1 MSEFTID
8 VNDENFESVVMNS
21 DKPVLVDFW
30 AEWCGPCK
38 MLTPTIEALAEEYKD
53 TSSIVKINVD
63 DSPTIATKYGIR
75 SIPSILLFNNGDVV
89 EQRVGAVSKDELA
102 GMLDKIIK
110 G

>member
-8 VNDENFESVVMNS
+8 VNEENFDSVVMNS

-38 MLTPTIEALAEEYKD
+38 MLTPTIEAIAEEYKD
-53 TSSIVKINVD
+53 TRSIVKINVD
-63 DSPTIATKYGIR
+63 DSPAIATKYGIR
-75 SIPSILLFNNGDVV
+75 SIPSILLFKSGDVV

-102 GMLDKIIK
+102 SMLDKIIK

>member
-38 MLTPTIEALAEEYKD
+38 MLTPTINALAEEYKD
-53 TSSIVKINVD
+53 TSSVVKINVD
-63 DSPTIATKYGIR
+63 DSPTIAAKYGIR

>member
-8 VNDENFESVVMNS
+8 VNEENFDSVVMNS

-102 GMLDKIIK
+102 SMLDKIIK

>member
-8 VNDENFESVVMNS
+8 VNEENFDSVVMKS

-63 DSPTIATKYGIR
+63 DSPAIATKYGIR

>member
-1 MSEFTID
+1 MSDKIITLTD
-8 VNDENFESVVMNS
+8 DSFESDVLNAS
-21 DKPVLVDFW
+21 KPVVVDFW

-38 MLTPTIEALAEEYKD
+38 MIAPILSEVAEEFAG
-53 TSSIVKINVD
+53 TVSIVKINVD
-63 DSPTIATKYGIR
+63 DSPAIASKYGIR

>member
-38 MLTPTIEALAEEYKD
+38 MLTPTINALAEEYKD
-53 TSSIVKINVD
+53 TSSVVKINVD

>member
-8 VNDENFESVVMNS
+8 VNEENFDSVVMNS
-21 DKPVLVDFW
+21 NKPVLVDFW

-75 SIPSILLFNNGDVV
+75 SIPSILLFNNGDVI

>member
-8 VNDENFESVVMNS
+8 VNEENFDSVVMNS

>member
-8 VNDENFESVVMNS
+8 VNEENFDSVVMNS

-63 DSPTIATKYGIR
+63 DSPAIATKYGIR
-75 SIPSILLFNNGDVV
+75 SIPSILLFNNGDIV

-102 GMLDKIIK
+102 SMLDKIIK

>member
-1 MSEFTID
+1 MTTYPTSDSNFI
-8 VNDENFESVVMNS
+8 NDLKKSKV
-21 DKPVLVDFW
+21 PVIVDFW

-63 DSPTIATKYGIR
+63 DSPAIATKYGIR
-75 SIPSILLFNNGDVV
+75 SIPRILLFNNGDVV

>member
-8 VNDENFESVVMNS
+8 VNEENFDSVVMNS

-38 MLTPTIEALAEEYKD
+38 MLTPTIDALAEEYKD

-63 DSPTIATKYGIR
+63 DSPAIATKYGIR